1 MKLLL
6 ANKADVNASNH
17 NGATPLYVAAQN
29 GHTEVVKLL
38 LANKADVNARHTDG
52 RTPLW
57 MAAQEGHT
65 EVVKLLLANKADVNT
80 RRGSR
85 IFGEKPIDAA
95 RRNHHSDIIEL
106 LQ

>member
-1 MKLLL
+1 MLQSRIAT
-6 ANKADVNASNH
+6 ANATLH
-17 NGATPLYVAAQN
+17 NGVTPLWIAAQN

-38 LANKADVNARHTDG
+38 LANKADVNARRG
-52 RTPLW
+52 LW
-57 MAAQEGHT
+57 
-65 EVVKLLLANKADVNT
+65 
-80 RRGSR
+80 